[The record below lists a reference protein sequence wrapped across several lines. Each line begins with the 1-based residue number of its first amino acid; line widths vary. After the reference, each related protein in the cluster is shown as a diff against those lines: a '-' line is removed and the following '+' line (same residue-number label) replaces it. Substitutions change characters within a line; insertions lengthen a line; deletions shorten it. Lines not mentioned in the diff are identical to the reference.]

1 MLEAVWTALFAA
13 LWYGETMTAL
23 QLGGCGLIFLAL
35 LINRWQWIATALRRG
50 H

>member
-1 MLEAVWTALFAA
+1 
-13 LWYGETMTAL
+13 MTAL